1 MIPSSATCGPG
12 MATSG
17 RSCPRPMLPPEA
29 DTMLPMIQS
38 ATGSFCSTA
47 WTVPAARHSTTPGN
61 GTAKTG
67 YALTIANEFVKL
79 MNTNTQDWTVRFIP
93 LWVGQALSLLGSQL
107 VQFAII
113 WYLTQTTN
121 SATTLAIA
129 SMMGLLPQ
137 VLLSPFIGTWVDRGN
152 RRLILIAADSTVAI
166 ATLLLAILFASGLI
180 QVWQIYIAL
189 FIRAVAGG
197 FHQSAFGASVV
208 LLVPKEHLARVQGFN
223 QALYG
228 GLNIISAPLGAYLLS
243 VLPMQ
248 GILGIDIGT
257 ALFAISIL
265 LFVRIP
271 QPERSAQTPS
281 TFWQDFRAGFHYILA
296 WRGLVIL
303 LGLVMVIN
311 FFYSAT
317 EPLTPLLITDHFRG
331 VAGQLGWWLS
341 SFAAGTVL
349 GGLVLGA
356 WGGFKRK
363 IVTAQLGL
371 ILMGVSTAIVGLVP
385 SDRFILGLI
394 ANSVVGFL
402 LPIINGSFGATL
414 QAAIAPEMQGRV
426 FAFILSAAKLVS
438 PLALVIAGPFAD
450 AFGIQLWFLIA
461 GIACT
466 LMGIAGFFSS
476 DVMGMENKTSQS
488 TQEHQHVVTEHS

>member
-1 MIPSSATCGPG
+1 
-12 MATSG
+12 
-17 RSCPRPMLPPEA
+17 
-29 DTMLPMIQS
+29 
-38 ATGSFCSTA
+38 
-47 WTVPAARHSTTPGN
+47 
-61 GTAKTG
+61 
-67 YALTIANEFVKL
+67 
-79 MNTNTQDWTVRFIP
+79 MNTIHHNWAIRFFT

-152 RRLILIAADSTVAI
+152 RRWILIAADAAVAM
-166 ATLLLAILFASGLI
+166 ATLVLVILFASGFI
-180 QVWQIYIAL
+180 QVWHIYVAL
-189 FIRAVAGG
+189 FTRAVAGG
-197 FHQSAFGASVV
+197 FHQSAFGTSVV

-243 VLPMQ
+243 VMPMQ
-248 GILGIDIGT
+248 GILSIDVGT
-257 ALFAISIL
+257 AFLAILIL
-265 LFVRIP
+265 CFVQIP
-271 QPERSAQTPS
+271 QPESQSQIKR
-281 TFWQDFRAGFHYILA
+281 TFWQDFTAGFRYIIT

-317 EPLTPLLITDHFRG
+317 EPLTPLLITNHFRG
-331 VAGQLGWWLS
+331 GAGQLGWWLS
-341 SFAAGTVL
+341 SFAVGTVL
-349 GGLVLGA
+349 GGLILGA

-371 ILMGVSTAIVGLVP
+371 ILTGLSTMVVGTVP
-385 SDRFILGLI
+385 ADLFWVGLI
-394 ANSVVGFL
+394 ANSAVGLL

-414 QAAIAPEMQGRV
+414 QASIAPEMQGRV
-426 FAFILSAAKLVS
+426 FAFIFSAAMLVS
-438 PLALVIAGPFAD
+438 PLALMVAGPFAD

-461 GIACT
+461 GISCT
-466 LMGIAGFFSS
+466 LMGIFGFFSS
-476 DVMGMENKTSQS
+476 EVMRMESKSS
-488 TQEHQHVVTEHS
+488 EDGQHVITEPS